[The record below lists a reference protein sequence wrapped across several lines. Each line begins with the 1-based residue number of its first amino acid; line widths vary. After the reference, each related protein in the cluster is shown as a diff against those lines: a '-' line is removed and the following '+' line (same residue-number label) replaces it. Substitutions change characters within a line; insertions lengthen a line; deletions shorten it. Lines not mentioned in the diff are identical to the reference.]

1 MIQSI
6 LSIVV
11 ALGVLITFHEF
22 GHYFVARM
30 CGVKV
35 LRFSVGFGKPIFKW
49 VNKLGTEFT
58 LALIPLGGYVRM
70 LDEREGNVSDEQKHE
85 AFNNKGV
92 WQRIAIVAA
101 GPIANFLLAIVL
113 YSLVALQG
121 VQTITPIVG
130 AIVPDS
136 IISQSSLQA
145 GDKLT
150 QINGQDVSSWQQV
163 NLALAGLIGQSGT
176 YTFRYLPQGNVSE
189 VASSFRLESWLSD
202 SEPAGLISELGL
214 KPKRPDMPA
223 VIEKV
228 LPDGAAAL
236 AGMKAG
242 DEIVN
247 VDGELILDWQNFVSI
262 VQKSPSQAL
271 SVSLLRNNQTLL
283 ITLVPNQRNIEG
295 VETGYVGLMVKPA
308 VLDDSWYTETE
319 YGLFAAMGYGVERS
333 GQMINLTLSSIYKMI
348 KGLISI
354 DNLSGPITIAKVAS
368 ASAESGLQSFLQFMA
383 YLSISLGV
391 LNLLP
396 IPVLDGG
403 HLMFYLVE
411 AVRKKPVS
419 EKIQYLAYRIGA
431 SLLFALMLV
440 AIFNDIA
447 RL

>member
-1 MIQSI
+1 VIQSI
-6 LSIVV
+6 LSIVI

-22 GHYFVARM
+22 GHYIVARA

-49 VNKLGTEFT
+49 VNKRGTEFT

-70 LDEREGNVSDEQKHE
+70 LDEREGDVPAQLKGE
-85 AFNNKGV
+85 AFNNKSV

-101 GPIANFLLAIVL
+101 GPLANFLLAIIL
-113 YSLVALQG
+113 YSFVALQG
-121 VQTITPIVG
+121 IQTVSPVVG
-130 AIVPDS
+130 GIESNS
-136 IISQSSLQA
+136 IISHSSLQV
-145 GDKLT
+145 GDELT
-150 QINGQDVSSWQQV
+150 HINGQDVASWQQV
-163 NLALAGLIGQSGT
+163 NLALANLIGQSGT
-176 YTFRYLPQGNVSE
+176 YHFNYLPLGGGSE
-189 VASSFRLESWLSD
+189 VASDFKLDSWLSD

-214 KPKRPDMPA
+214 EPKRPDMPA

-228 LPDGAAAL
+228 LADGAAAL
-236 AGMKAG
+236 AGIKAG
-242 DEIVN
+242 DEIVRVNDN
-247 VDGELILDWQNFVSI
+247 VIDDWQGFVSI
-262 VQKSPSQAL
+262 VQNSPKQAL
-271 SVSLLRNNQTLL
+271 SVSLVRDNQNLSLTL
-283 ITLVPNQRNIEG
+283 IPNEKLVNG
-295 VETGYVGLMVKPA
+295 AATGYVGLMVKPV
-308 VLDDSWYTETE
+308 VLDSSWYKVTE
-319 YGLFAAMGYGVERS
+319 YSVFGSIEYGIDRS
-333 GQMINLTLSSIYKMI
+333 AQMISLTLSSIYKMI

-368 ASAESGLQSFLQFMA
+368 ASAESGLQSFIQFMA

-403 HLMFYLVE
+403 HLLFYFVELV
-411 AVRKKPVS
+411 RRKPVS

-431 SLLFALMLV
+431 SMLFALMLV

>member
-1 MIQSI
+1 MIQSV

-11 ALGVLITFHEF
+11 ALGVLITFHEL
-22 GHYFVARM
+22 GHYVVARA

-35 LRFSVGFGKPIFKW
+35 LRFSVGFGKPILKW
-49 VNKLGTEFT
+49 VNKFDTEFT

-70 LDEREGNVSDEQKHE
+70 LDEREGNVPAELKAE
-85 AFNNKGV
+85 AFNNKNV

-101 GPIANFLLAIVL
+101 GPLANFLLAILL
-113 YSLVALQG
+113 YSFVALQG
-121 VQTITPIVG
+121 IQTVSPVVGSIEANSIV
-130 AIVPDS
+130 
-136 IISQSSLQA
+136 SQSSLQS
-145 GDKLT
+145 GDELT
-150 QINGQDVSSWQQV
+150 RIDGQSVSSWQQV
-163 NLALAGLIGQSGT
+163 NLALANLIGQSGT
-176 YTFRYLPQGNVSE
+176 YQFRYLPQGGGSE
-189 VASSFRLESWLSD
+189 VISEFKLQAWLSD
-202 SEPAGLISELGL
+202 SEPAGLINALGL
-214 KPKRPDMPA
+214 TPKRPDMPA

-228 LPDGAAAL
+228 LPEGAAAF
-236 AGMKAG
+236 AGIKSG
-242 DEIVN
+242 DKIVRVN
-247 VDGELILDWQNFVSI
+247 DDLILDWQDFVKI
-262 VQKSPSQAL
+262 VQKNPKQAL
-271 SVSLLRNNQTLL
+271 SISLVRNNQNLDL
-283 ITLVPNQRNIEG
+283 TLVPKQKEVAG
-295 VETGYVGLMVKPA
+295 VLVGYVGLMVKPV
-308 VLDDSWYTETE
+308 VLDASWYKVTE
-319 YGLFAAMGYGVERS
+319 YGFFESIQYGVERS

-403 HLMFYLVE
+403 HLLFYVVE
-411 AVRKKPVS
+411 AVRRKPVS

-431 SLLFALMLV
+431 SMLFALMLV